1 MNTLQ
6 SFDSSKRGDD
16 ENYIEDFEVVRQIGS
31 GSFSNVF
38 LCKRE
43 ASMVTMEEMDDL
55 FIIKEINTNRLVKKY
70 ISESRIKF
78 NRKNRF
84 KKNCT
89 LPNNTEDVKGN
100 TEDIK
105 GNTEYIKGNTGGTLQ
120 INDRAIKVHITP
132 YQNDILINTEQ
143 EYYYKRLYDLIK
155 SEIEI
160 LSNLDNSHIVK
171 FYRWSKTNSIYY
183 LRMEYCDGGDLFEYV
198 KKNGNDFQFDASKIN
213 FLYTCIYQVSSG
225 LKYLHEK
232 NIIHRDIKLQN
243 ILIKNSYS
251 GIEFKISDFGFACY
265 DLSDS
270 SFDYDDKSILFKKYF
285 KLCGTPY
292 YMAPEIILNMNTY
305 KKSGVLDTVYC
316 YTKNV
321 DIWSFGIC
329 IYELVFG
336 GFPFNDVYNV
346 NSLEKFYSSDN
357 VEKNIHLKI
366 TKREIITD
374 NFKSLLIG
382 MLTVDNNKRHNI
394 DDVVNKVG
402 QITNTDIYKVTD
414 LEKEMCDIINCE
426 ENMYFLEKELSNKL
440 QSRLDIHSELGEVSW
455 QQINTLST
463 SYIHDNENIFLT
475 LYKRYM
481 YFL

>member
-1 MNTLQ
+1 MTTLS
-6 SFDSSKRGDD
+6 SFDSSKLGADG
-16 ENYIEDFEVVRQIGS
+16 ENYIEDFEVIRQIGR

-43 ASMVTMEEMDDL
+43 ASMVIMEETDDL
-55 FIIKEINTNRLVKKY
+55 FIIKEINTNQLVKKY

-78 NRKNRF
+78 HRKNRF
-84 KKNCT
+84 KKN
-89 LPNNTEDVKGN
+89 
-100 TEDIK
+100 
-105 GNTEYIKGNTGGTLQ
+105 GTLQ
-120 INDRAIKVHITP
+120 INDRGIKVDITP
-132 YQNDILINTEQ
+132 YENDILINTEQ
-143 EYYYKRLYDLIK
+143 EYYYKRLYDLIN

-160 LSNLDNSHIVK
+160 LSNLENSHIVK
-171 FYRWSKTNSIYY
+171 FYRWSKTNGIYY

-198 KKNGNDFQFDASKIN
+198 KKNGNDFQFDNKIN
-213 FLYTCIYQVSSG
+213 FLYTCLYQVSSG

-243 ILIKNSYS
+243 ILIKKSYS

-270 SFDYDDKSILFKKYF
+270 SFDYDKRSILFKKYF

-292 YMAPEIILNMNTY
+292 YMAPEIILNMN
-305 KKSGVLDTVYC
+305 KSKGVKIEDLSIQQDALQDIYC

-336 GFPFNDVYNV
+336 GFPFNDIYNV
-346 NSLEKFYSSDN
+346 TCLENFYSSDN
-357 VEKNIHLKI
+357 VEKIIHLKI
-366 TKREIITD
+366 NKREIITD

-382 MLTVDNNKRHNI
+382 MLTVDNNKRYNI
-394 DDVVNKVG
+394 VDVVKRVT
-402 QITNTDIYKVTD
+402 QITHADIYKASD
-414 LEKEMCDIINCE
+414 LEKEICDIINCE
-426 ENMYFLEKELSNKL
+426 ENIYFLERELSNKL
-440 QSRLDIHSELGEVSW
+440 ENELHINSELAEMSW
-455 QQINTLST
+455 QQITNSN
-463 SYIHDNENIFLT
+463 IQDKDNIFVT
-475 LYKRYM
+475 WYKRYM